1 MERFFEKIP
10 IIGLRRTKSLK
21 KKDIL
26 ARVKAAPLERRKAV
40 ADHAE
45 ALGAKYVNTLWQ
57 LQYPKRVNI
66 ALSPIT

>member
-1 MERFFEKIP
+1 M
-10 IIGLRRTKSLK
+10 
-21 KKDIL
+21 
-26 ARVKAAPLERRKAV
+26 KAAPLERRKAV

>member
-10 IIGLRRTKSLK
+10 IIGFRRTKSLK

-45 ALGAKYVNTLWQ
+45 VLGAKYANMLWQ
-57 LQYPKRVNI
+57 LQYPKRENI

>member
-10 IIGLRRTKSLK
+10 IIGFRRTKSLK

>member
-10 IIGLRRTKSLK
+10 IIGFRRTKSLK

-45 ALGAKYVNTLWQ
+45 VLGAKYVNTLWQ
-57 LQYPKRVNI
+57 LQYPRRVNI